1 MRKEPGDDA
10 AAFNPGPDNLP
21 GGDIS
26 GGDTTPGGDS
36 TQIGSRTVAR
46 ILVITDALPEGTP
59 DPTLPSVRSD
69 APESSESHD
78 PTSAANSN
86 GVYNGR
92 ANGNFSDEIDNVI
105 LSTQGT
111 SREHTEGGAIS
122 SPLQFVNVLIEAG
135 HVVSLIT
142 RRDWKLGLLMAAR
155 DKRAPELIIVDAG
168 RDSKEK
174 ELAAL
179 TELCRD
185 IKESSTPHCA
195 SLLVALPAMRKGDRV
210 RVAAIPLLQDAGV
223 DDFISATALDCEIL
237 ARISSL
243 VQMAR
248 LRGELEATREHLRL
262 HLQTDDVTRLLNRR
276 FFFQAAHREYGRARR
291 YDNELS
297 CLMINVDFFKRFN
310 AMFGYD
316 CGDYVLRGVAGILR
330 DSTRDSD
337 IVARFSE
344 DKFVVMLPET
354 PIEGAISMGENIQ
367 RLISEMEFNWQGQ
380 NLPVSVSI
388 GEAERRREEDA
399 GALDASDEEDES
411 VALSL
416 REELA
421 ELLEEADAAL
431 FVAKRGVRSPFG
443 RAESNLQS
451 TRPPAASQL
460 PDDTDTLDDLP
471 TLLN

>member
-1 MRKEPGDDA
+1 MRKEPNDDV
-10 AAFNPGPDNLP
+10 AAFHEGSENLP
-21 GGDIS
+21 GDQIPIRGDF
-26 GGDTTPGGDS
+26 TPGGDS

-46 ILVITDALPEGTP
+46 ILVITDALPDDTP

-69 APESSESHD
+69 IPASSQTLD
-78 PTSAANSN
+78 PATPVNSN
-86 GVYNGR
+86 GVYNGNS
-92 ANGNFSDEIDNVI
+92 ANSIDNII
-105 LSTQGT
+105 LSTQNSSGER
-111 SREHTEGGAIS
+111 SEGSVVS
-122 SPLQFVNVLIEAG
+122 SPLQFVNVLVEAG

-142 RRDWKLGLLMAAR
+142 RRDWKLGLVMAAR
-155 DKRAPELIIVDAG
+155 DKRAPELVIVNAG
-168 RDSKEK
+168 RDSRD
-174 ELAAL
+174 LAAL

-185 IKESSTPHCA
+185 IKISSTPHCA
-195 SLLVALPAMRKGDRV
+195 SLLVALPPIRKEDRA
-210 RVAAIPLLQDAGV
+210 RMAAIPALQDAGV
-223 DDFISATALDCEIL
+223 DDFFSATALDCEIL

-243 VQMAR
+243 VHMAR
-248 LRGELEATREHLRL
+248 LRGELDATREHLRL

-316 CGDYVLRGVAGILR
+316 CGDYVLRGVAGVLR

-344 DKFVVMLPET
+344 DKFVLMLPET
-354 PIEGAISMGENIQ
+354 PIEGAISLGENIQ
-367 RLISEMEFNWQGQ
+367 RFINENEFNWQGQ

-388 GEAERRREEDA
+388 GEAARRRDEAA
-399 GALDASDEEDES
+399 GAVDASDVEDEGS

-416 REELA
+416 REALA

-443 RAESNLQS
+443 RADSNLQN
-451 TRPPAASQL
+451 TQPPASLQL
-460 PDDTDTLDDLP
+460 PDDTDTLDELP
-471 TLLN
+471 TLLD